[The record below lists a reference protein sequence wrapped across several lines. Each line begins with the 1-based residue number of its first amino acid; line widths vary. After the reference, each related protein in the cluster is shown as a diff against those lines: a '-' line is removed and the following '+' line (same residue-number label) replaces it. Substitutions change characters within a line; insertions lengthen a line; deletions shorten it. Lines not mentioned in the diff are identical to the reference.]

1 MKADEIRS
9 LIAYHHDTYDRV
21 WDSVARLTP
30 EQFLEPVNYSIG
42 SIRDHLMHVAATDQR
57 WIARL
62 NGDDPLPARLV
73 WETYATIPAARTKWD
88 DIRDYVRAHGDRL
101 TDAGM
106 DDVLTYDFPH
116 RGGLKQMLRWQ
127 VYVHLVNHGTD
138 HRAQLLALLHRHGG
152 ATFEQDY
159 MLYLWDKAL

>member
-9 LIAYHHDTYDRV
+9 LMAYHHDSYDRI
-21 WDSVARLTP
+21 WDSAATLTP

-73 WETYATIPAARTKWD
+73 WEDYATVIAARDKWNA
-88 DIRDYVRAHGDRL
+88 IRDYVQAHIGTL
-101 TDAGM
+101 TDNGL

-116 RGGLKQMLRWQ
+116 RGGLKRMRRWQ

-138 HRAQLLALLHRHGG
+138 HRAQLLALLYSHGA

-159 MLYLWDKAL
+159 MLYLWEKG